1 MITEYVD
8 IQRNTPASLTVNLKF
23 LLFVK
28 TTWLASAPVCL
39 HLCSDSFFFL
49 YIFIY
54 FNWRLITLQ
63 YCIAFALYWDESA
76 MGVHVFPIL
85 KPPST
90 SLPIPSLRVIPVH
103 RPWVPCLMH
112 RTWIGDLL
120 HILVIY
126 IFQCYSLKSSHPG
139 LFPQSPKLCSLHL
152 CLFCCLT
159 YRVIFT
165 IFLNSIYMC

>member
-1 MITEYVD
+1 MLPKGGSIRMQARKTDLSPY
-8 IQRNTPASLTVNLKF
+8 SLCNQPPCYDQEHFHTFRLPNFLFFSFLFLKLIILIEANYNIVVVF
-23 LLFVK
+23 A
-28 TTWLASAPVCL
+28 THWHESTISA
-39 HLCSDSFFFL
+39 HMS
-49 YIFIY
+49 
-54 FNWRLITLQ
+54 
-63 YCIAFALYWDESA
+63 
-76 MGVHVFPIL
+76 PIL
-85 KPPST
+85 NPTST

-165 IFLNSIYMC
+165 VFLNSIYMC